1 MHRRQ
6 LLAATT
12 AAVAAPAF
20 LACARAAEP
29 GVGGDEI
36 VFGHTGV
43 LTGPLGGPV
52 KAMLAGAELAFAD
65 SRANGGVH
73 GRTIKLV
80 SLDDELQP
88 PKAVANYER
97 LLADGVFAFFGCVG
111 SGTTAAGAAVLA
123 RSGAPLVGAY
133 AVADAAREKARGAA
147 YVVRA
152 STGREAQVLVQHL
165 TTIGVTQIAVAHLD
179 NPGGQEALALV
190 EQALAAMQLKP
201 RAAAAVKGDASNA
214 AEAAKALAAAQPQAV
229 VMYLG
234 GPLAGELMKAGWAL
248 GSNPMYYGMSI
259 VPGELTAKV
268 AGERARGLAISQVVP
283 YPWGEV
289 DPAVRGYRRLAE
301 AAKVPVGYYTWE
313 GYLNALVLLEGLR
326 RVGRDLTRP
335 RLHAAMRTFRLRLA
349 GMEVDFTG
357 GGPTGSR
364 FVELVQVAEGGR
376 FVR

>member
-1 MHRRQ
+1 MQRRS
-6 LLAATT
+6 LIAA
-12 AAVAAPAF
+12 AAGIAAPAF
-20 LACARAAEP
+20 LSLARAET
-29 GVGGDEI
+29 GVGGEEI

-43 LTGPLGGPV
+43 LTGPLGAPV

-65 SRANGGVH
+65 SRAAGGVH
-73 GRTIKLV
+73 GRSIKLV

-88 PKAVANYER
+88 PKAVANYEK

-123 RSGAPLVGAY
+123 RSGAPLIGAY
-133 AVADAAREKARGAA
+133 AVADSAREKARGSA

-179 NPGGQEALALV
+179 NPGGQEALMLV
-190 EQALAAMQLKP
+190 EQALAAMKLKT
-201 RAAAAVKGDASNA
+201 RASAAVKGDASNA
-214 AEAAKALAAAQPQAV
+214 GEVAKLLAAAQPQAI

-234 GPLAGELMKAGWAL
+234 GALGGELMKAGWAL
-248 GSNPMYYGMSI
+248 GSHPMYYGMSI

-283 YPWGEV
+283 YPWGEI
-289 DPAVRGYRRLAE
+289 DPVARGYRRLAD

-313 GYLNALVLLEGLR
+313 GYLNGLVLLEALKR
-326 RVGRDLTRP
+326 TGRDLSRAK
-335 RLHAAMRTFRLRLA
+335 LHATMRALKVRLA
-349 GMEVDFTG
+349 GMDIDFTG

-364 FVELVQVAEGGR
+364 FVELVQVTEGGR